1 MEPIIIFDP
10 YNKYVNQRNDEAS
23 DVSELERFNR
33 SIDELF
39 SKVHEL
45 EQGVNLVE
53 QFYMT
58 AENSQPDN
66 PKSSSIMKDKVK
78 KKYLTNIEK
87 EQQNASQ
94 SEAAAEKR
102 MQQLIHQFAGI
113 FYQITQHK
121 WAWPFMEPVDVVR
134 LCLNDYYEVK
144 LNAISKSY
152 QLEQPTF
159 TVSYHSSLIVIC
171 HFFPLIAGFKNA
183 MKYNDERDDV
193 HVMARTLLE
202 KFEEKWLQ
210 LLPKVA
216 EEEKRREKV
225 KVAAQSAI
233 ELAQEVSHANMARN
247 LNNELSDVDMQLEK
261 LRNIV
266 VQKCRRTSV
275 EEKKKLGAA
284 LTRLSPENLTRAL
297 EIVADDNPSF
307 QATAQVVDLDMDT
320 QSESTLWRL
329 RVFVKDALKDMGTN
343 AMGMGGSNND
353 ENKDN
358 IKINNKK
365 SKNTAATATNNNKR
379 RREICD
385 AITKTSAKKARKTSV
400 IS

>member
-113 FYQITQHK
+113 FYQVIEKPMDLGTIK
-121 WAWPFMEPVDVVR
+121 NKMEGKDGTGYKNVREIYADVR
-134 LCLNDYYEVK
+134 LV
-144 LNAISKSY
+144 
-152 QLEQPTF
+152 
-159 TVSYHSSLIVIC
+159 
-171 HFFPLIAGFKNA
+171 FKNA

>member
-134 LCLNDYYEVK
+134 LCLNDYYEVIEK
-144 LNAISKSY
+144 PMDLGTIKNKMEGKDGTGYKNVREIYADVR
-152 QLEQPTF
+152 L
-159 TVSYHSSLIVIC
+159 V
-171 HFFPLIAGFKNA
+171 FKNA